1 MLQKYQVKHN
11 DKPSSIR
18 IENINSLSK
27 KMGDGRTV
35 RKIELILSLR
45 VDSAQLKP
53 ALMDDRFGQVPRLHH
68 L

>member
-1 MLQKYQVKHN
+1 
-11 DKPSSIR
+11 
-18 IENINSLSK
+18 
-27 KMGDGRTV
+27 MGDGRTV